1 MNKKISELTETEEIN
16 DVDLMM
22 IVQNNEN
29 KKITKENFL
38 KDTKQHQ
45 YHLETTSELADNSQ
59 IELPAYYKV
68 GFDVLEVYFEGQLLK
83 KDEHY
88 TEVGETGSLSNKI
101 QIKQWGDTIDS
112 GSSFDFVIQ
121 GTFEAP
127 TTTETSG
134 EGETV

>member
-1 MNKKISELTETEEIN
+1 MIKIEFKDLPSEETPLDADCLNTLQDNIE
-16 DVDLMM
+16 
-22 IVQNNEN
+22 
-29 KKITKENFL
+29 K
-38 KDTKQHQ
+38 HQ

-68 GFDVLEVYFEGQLLK
+68 GADVLEVYFLGDLLK

-121 GTFEAP
+121 GTFESTAS
-127 TTTETSG
+127 TTTTLGEEETI
-134 EGETV
+134 